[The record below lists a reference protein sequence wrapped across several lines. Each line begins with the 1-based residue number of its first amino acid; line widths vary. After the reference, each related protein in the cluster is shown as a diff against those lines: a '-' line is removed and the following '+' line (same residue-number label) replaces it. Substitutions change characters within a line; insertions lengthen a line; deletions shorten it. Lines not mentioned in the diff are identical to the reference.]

1 MTSQSLF
8 ATRLYRAELAAERG
22 HEALIEDLAD
32 ACAMMAEEDEAG
44 RAWSKTNR
52 YPGYTS
58 YSSPGPLWTRASAFG
73 DLKTRL
79 DRHAKAFAAEIGFD
93 LAGGR
98 LRLDGLWVNVL
109 EPGGG
114 HAGHIHPH
122 SVISGTVYVV
132 VPPGA
137 SGLKLEDPRL
147 AMMMAA
153 PTRRPDAPQDQK
165 PFVYVAPD
173 EGTILMWESWL
184 RHEVPPSPART
195 ERVSISFNYG
205 WR

>member
-32 ACAMMAEEDEAG
+32 ASAMMAEEDEAG
-44 RAWSKTNR
+44 RAWSKANR

-79 DRHAKAFAAEIGFD
+79 DRHAKAFAAEIGLD

-153 PTRRPDAPQDQK
+153 PTRRPDAPEDQK